1 MIGLSSWIW
10 IKGYVEKFQKRAV
23 FSGGLFG
30 VMSTFKSFKDFARSG
45 IQSPYIP
52 LVK

>member
-10 IKGYVEKFQKRAV
+10 IKGYVEKFQKGAV